1 MILPIVAYGD
11 PVLKKEGEL
20 ITADY
25 PALDQLVADMFDTMY
40 KASGVGLAAPQVG
53 KSIKLFIVD
62 ASPFAEKDEE
72 DDELDEDDELSDYD
86 PSLKDFKKV
95 FINPEILE
103 ETGKAW
109 IFNEGCLS
117 IHKVREDIA
126 RLPKIMIKY
135 QDENFESHTETFE
148 GIPARIIQHEYDHI
162 MGKLFVDHLT
172 PMRRKMLKGKLDD
185 ISKGLVDVS
194 YKMKFPNR
202 RK

>member
-1 MILPIVAYGD
+1 M
-11 PVLKKEGEL
+11 
-20 ITADY
+20 
-25 PALDQLVADMFDTMY
+25 
-40 KASGVGLAAPQVG
+40 
-53 KSIKLFIVD
+53 
-62 ASPFAEKDEE
+62 
-72 DDELDEDDELSDYD
+72 
-86 PSLKDFKKV
+86 
-95 FINPEILE
+95 
-103 ETGKAW
+103 
-109 IFNEGCLS
+109 
-117 IHKVREDIA
+117 REDIA